1 MLQST
6 AVQWDHVDQRST
18 TTMRLTEISID
29 EPQILAEEFG
39 NLDYPRGDRATRAF
53 DEMTTMR
60 KIDVGVI
67 EAAQRLT
74 PHDGV

>member
-1 MLQST
+1 
-6 AVQWDHVDQRST
+6 
-18 TTMRLTEISID
+18 
-29 EPQILAEEFG
+29 
-39 NLDYPRGDRATRAF
+39 
-53 DEMTTMR
+53 MTTMR